1 MGLWL
6 EHRTNGVLDYR
17 EKFVSGIVWHGIR
30 NECDGTIESARKL
43 ARQSNDQPLEKREW
57 VLRIGFGE

>member
-6 EHRTNGVLDYR
+6 EHRTNGVLDIR
-17 EKFVSGIVWHGIR
+17 ERFINGWVATLESD
-30 NECDGTIESARKL
+30 ECDGSLEHARQLARKS
-43 ARQSNDQPLEKREW
+43 ADQPLEKREW

>member
-6 EHRTNGVLDYR
+6 EHRENGVVNIR
-17 EKFVSGIVWHGIR
+17 ERFQNGKINTF
-30 NECDGTIESARKL
+30 ESEPGSVEEAIKL

-57 VLRIGFGE
+57 VLRIGFNE